1 MFKRRPRSRS
11 RTGSS
16 RRTACSSSEGRCTR
30 RRVDRRALR
39 RRPPPVRR
47 RGADHPRRKP
57 AGRRRVLVLRLY
69 ADENDAPCDGARL
82 LSRPGARTARR
93 ASGAGRRLVV
103 ARLDD
108 ERLGRRRPAPLPRGV
123 AVPARSRRGACRA
136 AWSGGG
142 RRTGAA
148 VRPARPRHRLAARD
162 PADRRARLH
171 RLLDEPRGDPDA
183 QGAAEPR
190 GDGRRA
196 GRGRACAVLLSHGLS
211 GDRRRAR
218 RAAARALPPR
228 RGRAARGA
236 LPRGGDRRPHRR
248 RDRGCGALGWK
259 RRRRSRRRPAENRGA
274 SGAAGHTAPPVGR
287 LDPRDRTPTDRDGTP
302 AERRAARPRRAR
314 SQDLR
319 ARGRGGRAAARGRRR
334 VGDRRRDRHR
344 AVHARRQ
351 VPGAGGR
358 RGHDPSPGQGRLPG
372 DPGRDLHRSGGRG
385 RGPQRRRRPRQ
396 HADRARE
403 VAAPLDVRGAGAR
416 RLRPGVCRPAAGRP
430 RRRRLRRAAGGRVA
444 RPVHAGDPGRGADR
458 NAPRHDPAVPDLLRG
473 RLLRVAGI
481 AGRALVVFLDM
492 LGSVITAMV
501 TPFGA
506 DGAVDLERFREL
518 ASFLVENGSDG
529 LVVSGTTGESPTLS
543 DEEKLELFRSAVETV
558 GDRATVIA
566 GTGTYDTGH
575 SVHLTR
581 EATELGVDGILV
593 VTPYYNKPPQR
604 AIVRHFEEIAA
615 ATHLPV
621 VAYNIPG
628 RVVVNIEPATI
639 ARLAE
644 VENVVAVKQAL
655 DDPEQARFIAED
667 TRLDLY
673 SGDDPNTV
681 AFLELG
687 GVGVVSVT
695 AHLWGSQIAEMIRR
709 HREGDVEGARV
720 IHEELQPSYDLLR
733 IQVNPIPIKAALNL
747 TGHEVGGHRL
757 PMVEADEGELAQI
770 RSCLERSGLLATAS
784 A

>member
-1 MFKRRPRSRS
+1 
-11 RTGSS
+11 
-16 RRTACSSSEGRCTR
+16 
-30 RRVDRRALR
+30 
-39 RRPPPVRR
+39 
-47 RGADHPRRKP
+47 
-57 AGRRRVLVLRLY
+57 
-69 ADENDAPCDGARL
+69 
-82 LSRPGARTARR
+82 
-93 ASGAGRRLVV
+93 
-103 ARLDD
+103 
-108 ERLGRRRPAPLPRGV
+108 
-123 AVPARSRRGACRA
+123 
-136 AWSGGG
+136 
-142 RRTGAA
+142 
-148 VRPARPRHRLAARD
+148 
-162 PADRRARLH
+162 
-171 RLLDEPRGDPDA
+171 
-183 QGAAEPR
+183 
-190 GDGRRA
+190 
-196 GRGRACAVLLSHGLS
+196 
-211 GDRRRAR
+211 
-218 RAAARALPPR
+218 
-228 RGRAARGA
+228 
-236 LPRGGDRRPHRR
+236 
-248 RDRGCGALGWK
+248 
-259 RRRRSRRRPAENRGA
+259 
-274 SGAAGHTAPPVGR
+274 
-287 LDPRDRTPTDRDGTP
+287 
-302 AERRAARPRRAR
+302 
-314 SQDLR
+314 
-319 ARGRGGRAAARGRRR
+319 
-334 VGDRRRDRHR
+334 
-344 AVHARRQ
+344 
-351 VPGAGGR
+351 
-358 RGHDPSPGQGRLPG
+358 
-372 DPGRDLHRSGGRG
+372 
-385 RGPQRRRRPRQ
+385 
-396 HADRARE
+396 
-403 VAAPLDVRGAGAR
+403 
-416 RLRPGVCRPAAGRP
+416 
-430 RRRRLRRAAGGRVA
+430 
-444 RPVHAGDPGRGADR
+444 
-458 NAPRHDPAVPDLLRG
+458 
-473 RLLRVAGI
+473 
-481 AGRALVVFLDM
+481 M

-644 VENVVAVKQAL
+644 IENVVAVKQAL

-673 SGDDPNTV
+673 SGDDPNTF

-720 IHEELQPSYDLLR
+720 IHKELQPSYDLLR